1 MSRELDARVARALGL
16 DVVGEGRCQKYEH
29 GEWGVSTGWPKE
41 VTPAWPIRPIYVAHC
56 VCDLE
61 DFDGMPMFGHF
72 WGCLDV
78 VSEYSTDIA
87 AAWQVVEWMCE
98 RGYWCEMRTPFG
110 TGDHNDGYWC
120 GFTPHLTSGWNGVP
134 DDWTSA
140 PTLPEAICL
149 SFLAAMEAHN
159 E

>member
-1 MSRELDARVARALGL
+1 MSRELDEQVARAMEWTLKETGFPVNFWLGPDGL
-16 DVVGEGRCQKYEH
+16 ATGYCDRPWPEDAERYGDVPMLFSGEGM
-29 GEWGVSTGWPKE
+29 WSP
-41 VTPAWPIRPIYVAHC
+41 
-56 VCDLE
+56 
-61 DFDGMPMFGHF
+61 
-72 WGCLDV
+72 
-78 VSEYSTDIA
+78 STDIA